1 VKKRNTNHYAENV
14 FQERSVNIMKII
26 HETILEVNLDKLAN
40 NFNYLKSKL
49 KPDTKIIAVVKAY
62 AYGHGD
68 LSIASYLEKLGA
80 HALWVADFEEG
91 TRIRKSG
98 IKIPIII
105 ANPGTKSTQQIIEN
119 NLDVVVYNSEL
130 LHLYGKLDK
139 EIRIHI
145 KFDTG
150 MNRYGFDVSE
160 VGELVADLQKY
171 PKLKVQSIC
180 SHLAASDNSTEDSFT
195 NAQFQVFD
203 KASSSFSKGINQLID
218 RHILNTNGV
227 LRFPK
232 KEYEMVRL
240 GIGLYGVSNDSNLQQ
255 VSTLKSV
262 ISQVRDIKKGRR
274 VGYDASFLAEEDMI
288 IGVVPFGYADGL
300 NRKLSTNNGVIIVQ
314 NIACPIIGK
323 ISMDSCM
330 IDLKGTTAKI
340 GDEVVIFGEENTISS
355 IANKLSTIPYEIFS
369 SLNRRIKRIYS

>member
-1 VKKRNTNHYAENV
+1 
-14 FQERSVNIMKII
+14 MKII
-26 HETILEVNLDKLAN
+26 HETILEVDLNKLAN

-49 KPDTKIIAVVKAY
+49 KQDTKIIAVVKAY

-68 LSIASYLEKLGA
+68 IAIASYLEELGA

-105 ANPGTKSTQQIIEN
+105 ANPGTKSTQQIIDN
-119 NLDVVVYNSEL
+119 NLDVVIYNSEL
-130 LHLYGKLDK
+130 LHLYGNLDK
-139 EIRIHI
+139 EISIHI

-150 MNRYGFDVSE
+150 MNRYGFDSSE
-160 VGELVADLQKY
+160 LDGLLANLQKY
-171 PKLKVQSIC
+171 PKLKIQSIC

-195 NAQFQVFD
+195 NTQFQVFE
-203 KASSSFSKGINQLID
+203 KISSSFSKGINQLIY

-227 LRFPK
+227 LRFPN

-240 GIGLYGVSNDSNLQQ
+240 GIGLYGVGNDDNLQH

-262 ISQVRDIKKGRR
+262 ISQVRIIKKGSK
-274 VGYDASFLAEEDMI
+274 VGYDASFIAKEDMR
-288 IGVVPFGYADGL
+288 IGVIPFGYADGL
-300 NRKLSTNNGVIIVQ
+300 NRKLSAKKGVIVVQ
-314 NIACPIIGK
+314 NIGCPIIGK

-330 IDLKGTTAKI
+330 INLKGTTAKT
-340 GDEVVIFGEENTISS
+340 GDEVVIFGKENTISS

-369 SLNRRIKRIYS
+369 SLNRRIKRIYSC

>member
-1 VKKRNTNHYAENV
+1 
-14 FQERSVNIMKII
+14 MKII

>member
-1 VKKRNTNHYAENV
+1 MN
-14 FQERSVNIMKII
+14 II
-26 HETILEVNLDKLAN
+26 HETILEIDLNKLAN

-68 LSIASYLEKLGA
+68 IAIASSLEKLGA

-91 TRIRKSG
+91 TRIRQSG

-105 ANPGTKSTQQIIEN
+105 ANPGKKSTQQIIDN
-119 NLDVVVYNSEL
+119 KLDIVIYNSEL

-145 KFDTG
+145 KFNSG
-150 MNRYGFDVSE
+150 MNRYGFESSE
-160 VGELVADLQKY
+160 LDELLSNLQKY
-171 PKLKVQSIC
+171 PKLKIQSIC

-195 NAQFQVFD
+195 NTQFQVFE
-203 KASSSFSKGINQLID
+203 KISSSFSKGINQLVY

-227 LRFPK
+227 LRFPN

-240 GIGLYGVSNDSNLQQ
+240 GIGLYGVGNDDNLQH

-262 ISQVRDIKKGRR
+262 ISQVRIIKKGSKI
-274 VGYDASFLAEEDMI
+274 GYDASFLAKEDMR

-300 NRKLSTNNGVIIVQ
+300 NRKLSTKNGVIVVQ
-314 NIACPIIGK
+314 NIGCPIIGK

-330 IDLKGTTAKI
+330 INLKGTTAKT
-340 GDEVVIFGEENTISS
+340 GDEVVIFGEENTILS
-355 IANKLSTIPYEIFS
+355 IANKLITIPYEIFS
-369 SLNRRIKRIYS
+369 SLNRRIKRIYSC

>member
-1 VKKRNTNHYAENV
+1 
-14 FQERSVNIMKII
+14 MKII

-49 KPDTKIIAVVKAY
+49 NPDTKIIAVVKAY

-68 LSIASYLEKLGA
+68 IAISSYLEKLGV

-105 ANPGTKSTQQIIEN
+105 ANPGTKSTQQIIDN
-119 NLDVVVYNSEL
+119 KLDVVIYNSEL
-130 LHLYGKLDK
+130 LHLYGKLNK

-150 MNRYGFDVSE
+150 MNRYGFDASE
-160 VGELVADLQKY
+160 VNELVANLQKY
-171 PKLKVQSIC
+171 PKLKTQSIC

-203 KASSSFSKGINQLID
+203 EVSSSFSKGINQLID

-227 LRFPK
+227 LRFPN

-240 GIGLYGVSNDSNLQQ
+240 GIGLYGVSNDDNLQQ
-255 VSTLKSV
+255 ISTLKSV
-262 ISQVRDIKKGRR
+262 ISQVRIIKKGSK
-274 VGYDASFLAEEDMI
+274 VGYDASFLAKEDMK

-300 NRKLSTNNGVIIVQ
+300 NRKLSINNGVIIVQ

-340 GDEVVIFGEENTISS
+340 GDEVVIFGDKNTISS

-369 SLNRRIKRIYS
+369 SLNRRIKRIYPC

>member
-1 VKKRNTNHYAENV
+1 MRIT
-14 FQERSVNIMKII
+14 
-26 HETILEVNLDKLAN
+26 HETILDINLNKFFS

-68 LSIASYLEKLGA
+68 IAIARYLEKLGA

-105 ANPGTKSTQQIIEN
+105 ANTGTKSTQQIIDN
-119 NLDVVVYNSEL
+119 NLDIVIYNSEL
-130 LHLYGKLDK
+130 LHIYGKLDK
-139 EIRIHI
+139 EIKIHI
-145 KFDTG
+145 KFNTG
-150 MNRYGFDVSE
+150 MNRYGFDASE
-160 VGELVADLQKY
+160 VNELIANLKTY
-171 PKLKVQSIC
+171 PKLKIQSIC

-195 NAQFQVFD
+195 NVQFQVFE
-203 KASSSFSKGINQLID
+203 KLSSSFSKGTNQLIN

-227 LRFPK
+227 LRFPN

-240 GIGLYGVSNDSNLQQ
+240 GIGLYGFSNDTNLQQ

-262 ISQVRDIKKGRR
+262 ISQVRIIKKGNR
-274 VGYDASFLAEEDMI
+274 VGYDASFIAKTNMT

-300 NRKLSTNNGVIIVQ
+300 NRKLSTNNGVLMVQ
-314 NIACPIIGK
+314 NTACPIIGK

-330 IDLKGTTAKI
+330 INLKGTTAKT
-340 GDEVVIFGEENTISS
+340 GDEVIIFGKDNTISS
-355 IANKLSTIPYEIFS
+355 IANKLNTIPYEIFS
-369 SLNRRIKRIYS
+369 SLNRRIKRVYSC

>member
-1 VKKRNTNHYAENV
+1 
-14 FQERSVNIMKII
+14 MKII
-26 HETILEVNLDKLAN
+26 HETILEVNLNKLAN

-49 KPDTKIIAVVKAY
+49 KSDTKIIAVVKAY

-68 LSIASYLEKLGA
+68 IAIASYLEQMGA

-105 ANPGTKSTQQIIEN
+105 ANPGTKSTQQIIDN
-119 NLDVVVYNSEL
+119 KLDVVIYNFEL

-139 EIRIHI
+139 AIGIHI

-150 MNRYGFDVSE
+150 MNRYGFDSSE
-160 VGELVADLQKY
+160 VDALLGNLQKY
-171 PKLKVQSIC
+171 PKLKIQSIC
-180 SHLAASDNSTEDSFT
+180 SHLAASDNITEDSFT
-195 NAQFQVFD
+195 NEQFKIFEKV
-203 KASSSFSKGINQLID
+203 SNSFSKRINQFID

-227 LRFPK
+227 LRFPN

-240 GIGLYGVSNDSNLQQ
+240 GIGLYGFSNNNNLQQ

-262 ISQVRDIKKGRR
+262 LSQVRSIKKGSK
-274 VGYDASFLAEEDMI
+274 VGYDASFFAKEDMI

-330 IDLKGTTAKI
+330 INLKGTTAKT
-340 GDEVVIFGEENTISS
+340 GDKVVIFGEKNTISS

-369 SLNRRIKRIYS
+369 SLNRRIKRVYYHI

>member
-1 VKKRNTNHYAENV
+1 
-14 FQERSVNIMKII
+14 MKII
-26 HETILEVNLDKLAN
+26 HETILEIDLNKLAN

-68 LSIASYLEKLGA
+68 IAIASYLEKLGA

-91 TRIRKSG
+91 TRIRQSG

-105 ANPGTKSTQQIIEN
+105 ANPGTKSTHKIIDN
-119 NLDVVVYNSEL
+119 KLDVVIYNSEL

-139 EIRIHI
+139 EIKIHI

-150 MNRYGFDVSE
+150 MNRYGFDFSE
-160 VGELVADLQKY
+160 VDELVANLKKY
-171 PKLKVQSIC
+171 PKLKIQSIC

-195 NAQFQVFD
+195 NAQFKVFE
-203 KASSSFSKGINQLID
+203 KVSNSFSKAINQLID

-227 LRFPK
+227 LRFPS

-240 GIGLYGVSNDSNLQQ
+240 GIGLYGVSNDNNLQQ

-262 ISQVRDIKKGRR
+262 ISQVRIIKEGSK
-274 VGYDASFLAEEDMI
+274 VGYDASFVAKEDMV

-300 NRKLSTNNGVIIVQ
+300 NRKLSTKNGVIIVQ

-330 IDLKGTTAKI
+330 INLKGTTAKTS
-340 GDEVVIFGEENTISS
+340 DKVVIFGEENTILS

>member
-1 VKKRNTNHYAENV
+1 
-14 FQERSVNIMKII
+14 MKII

-227 LRFPK
+227 LRFPN

-240 GIGLYGVSNDSNLQQ
+240 GIGLYGDSNDNNLQQ

-262 ISQVRDIKKGRR
+262 ISQVRIINKGSK
-274 VGYDASFLAEEDMI
+274 VGYDASFLAKEDMR

-340 GDEVVIFGEENTISS
+340 GDEVVIFGEKNTISS

-369 SLNRRIKRIYS
+369 SLNRRIKRIYPC